1 MFKLDTS
8 NTFSYPVKFTLIDA
22 RGKHQQHVIPFD
34 FRRLTADEL
43 RERNQADARFI
54 ELLEQYPDD
63 PDEAQ
68 KRWATELMREGKLYP
83 SAEQQADE
91 LLAIVE
97 GWKEVS
103 DGDGPL
109 AFNRDNLI
117 RLLNYTPGL
126 YGAINQAFREAMS
139 GPVPNPAAR
148 KNS

>member
-43 RERNQADARFI
+43 RERNQADARYI
-54 ELLEQYPDD
+54 ELLEQHPDD
-63 PDEAQ
+63 PDAAQ
-68 KRWATELMREGKLYP
+68 KRYAADLMREGKLYP

-91 LLAIVE
+91 LLEIVE

-103 DGDGPL
+103 DESGTIE
-109 AFNRDNLI
+109 FNRDNLM
-117 RLLNYTPGL
+117 RLLNHVPGL